1 MYAIIQSG
9 GKQYRA
15 VIGERLRLEK
25 LEIEEGK
32 TVEFDVLMLGG
43 EKTVVGAP
51 TVKGAKVVAEIKE
64 HGKHKKIIVAKFKAK
79 VKYRRK
85 NGHRQPFTDIVV
97 TAINA

>member
-15 VIGERLRLEK
+15 VAGEKLRLEK
-25 LEIEEGK
+25 LEVEVGQI
-32 TVEFDVLMLGG
+32 VEFDALLLGG
-43 EKTVVGAP
+43 DKTIVGAP
-51 TVKGAKVVAEIKE
+51 TVAGVKVIAEVQE

-85 NGHRQPFTDIVV
+85 NGHRQPFTDVIVKEIK
-97 TAINA
+97 A